1 MDLPPRL
8 RAVCD
13 LDVAVTRENGRHEYD
28 GKPQDL
34 SPDGVR
40 AGLARL
46 AAARDGGERLA
57 DPHDEGQLTAAEELR
72 RVTFAGLEMHRRNPL
87 LHLTELDLAT
97 YDRDYAPAAERAAAW
112 AEHIAAW
119 PRVVGAALESLD
131 QVSAPVAQALLGAT
145 RGLAAGLS
153 AGPGKDGRS
162 AGPGKD
168 GGSAGPGKDGGSAG
182 PGRDDGSAGGAG
194 ESGGELDDR
203 VREAALAAHG
213 RLVAHLERAAA
224 EGNPDAALG
233 GEALSALMSSSEAL
247 PVDVGRLAGQAASER
262 DRLMALLAEGCA
274 RVAPGRPPL
283 EVARQLVRDH
293 PDATG
298 VIDAGRL
305 WAQRSI
311 DFTREHDLVPY
322 HDGVCLVG
330 PAPESRRFAMA
341 MMTPAAPGEPD
352 GPSWFHITPPEES
365 WPDDKKEEWLEVFS
379 DTTLPGIAVHEVA
392 PGHFSH
398 GRALRRLTSEVRRTV
413 HSSAFVEGWAHY
425 AEELCVEEGLG
436 ADDPRI
442 VVGIWLEALVRVT
455 RLACAI
461 GVHTAGMTVEQAA
474 RLFEADTHLSGPAAL
489 SEAQR
494 ATFDPTYGRYTWGKL
509 EILKLRERA
518 RKEWGNGFTL
528 QRFHKALF
536 DLGSPPLGL
545 LGTAVE
551 RG

>member
-1 MDLPPRL
+1 MDLSPRL

-13 LDVAVTRENGRHEYD
+13 LDVAVMRENSGRHEYD

-46 AAARDGGERLA
+46 AAARGGGERLA
-57 DPHDEGQLTAAEELR
+57 DPHDEAHLTAAGDQLQ
-72 RVTFAGLEMHRRNPL
+72 VTFAELEMHRRNPI
-87 LHLTELDLAT
+87 LHLGELELAS

-112 AEHIAAW
+112 AEHLAAW
-119 PRVVGAALESLD
+119 PRAVDAAIESLD
-131 QVSAPVAQALLGAT
+131 LVSAPVAEALLGAA
-145 RGLAAGLS
+145 RGLAAGIS
-153 AGPGKDGRS
+153 AGPDAAADGDGAWDTES
-162 AGPGKD
+162 LAGHAD
-168 GGSAGPGKDGGSAG
+168 QA
-182 PGRDDGSAGGAG
+182 
-194 ESGGELDDR
+194 
-203 VREAALAAHG
+203 VREAALAAHA

-224 EGNPDAALG
+224 VGNPDPALG
-233 GEALSALMSSSEAL
+233 GPALSALMSSAEAL
-247 PVDVGRLAGQAASER
+247 PVDLGRLAEQADAER
-262 DRLMALLAEGCA
+262 DRLLALLAEGCA
-274 RVAPGRPPL
+274 QVAPDRPAL
-283 EVARQLVRDH
+283 EVARELVRVH
-293 PDATG
+293 PDAQG
-298 VIDAGRL
+298 VIDAGQV
-305 WAQRSI
+305 WAQRAI
-311 DFTREHDLVPY
+311 DFTRERDLVPY
-322 HDGVCLVG
+322 HDGVCRVG
-330 PAPESRRFAMA
+330 LAPASRRWAMA

-352 GPSWFHITPPEES
+352 GPSWFHITPPEKS
-365 WPDDKKEEWLEVFS
+365 WPEDKQEAWLEVFS

-425 AEELCVEEGLG
+425 AEELCVEEGFG
-436 ADDPRI
+436 ADDARI
-442 VVGIWLEALVRVT
+442 VIGVWLEALVRLT

-474 RLFEADTHLSGPAAL
+474 RRFEADTHLTGPAAL
-489 SEAQR
+489 SEARR

-518 RKEWGNGFTL
+518 RKEWGPGFTL
-528 QRFHKALF
+528 QRFHKALL

-545 LGTAVE
+545 LGTAAE